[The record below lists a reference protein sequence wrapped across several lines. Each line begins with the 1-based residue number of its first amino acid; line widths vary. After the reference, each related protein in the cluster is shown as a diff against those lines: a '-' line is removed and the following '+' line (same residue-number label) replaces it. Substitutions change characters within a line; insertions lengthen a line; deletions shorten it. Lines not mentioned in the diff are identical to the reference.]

1 MFAGEFR
8 PSVLT
13 SRLTE
18 NANPKKGNK
27 EKWGR
32 MQRFSEGS
40 GRKAETANIQ
50 RVVGEDRLISYKLPA
65 TLRDS
70 TAFCCYILSRPRFLG
85 R

>member
-1 MFAGEFR
+1 M
-8 PSVLT
+8 
-13 SRLTE
+13 RLK
-18 NANPKKGNK
+18 KKGNE
-27 EKWGR
+27 EKWGGT
-32 MQRFSEGS
+32 QRFSEGS